1 MPKDF
6 KASQVRTNK
15 IIASGSDTNPKLL
28 IYPSSSAGDDFG
40 SIINMPSTGSDG
52 WLFISGGINNNEK
65 TVFGGDATVSGS
77 FVVGPRALD
86 SLIYANVNTN
96 PVLSRIGIKNN
107 TPESTLHIGGTI
119 DPALLVDSGA
129 VINYGRNNASSA
141 TLLVQGKLGGDHGLL
156 VVSGSVDRVSIG
168 KHNPNAKLDVYGDG
182 IYSGSLTVTASL
194 EARNITGS
202 IKYVDTT
209 LTSQFVVGDGVSY
222 YDPTGQWQVSGE
234 AFSRSLQTPTW
245 RGVTSGSGQT
255 EIFIDSLTKRYS
267 VPINSAQSYIILAH
281 GRQIGGTAGSVGD
294 SRWFRIEGAIKN
306 ISGLVSSIGLNT
318 TYDDGDTGTS
328 SWDVS
333 LEADGTNSA
342 LIVKVTGETNKEI
355 DWSIVAYPANNFARA
370 LTLDGQFNWYG
381 ATVDA
386 TGTEIFLDGI
396 SKRFPVK
403 TNGNHTFSL
412 ICNGLSST
420 GDSRWFKI
428 DGGIKNVSGVVT
440 LVGSTTTYDDGDAGA
455 STWDIGVTA
464 DDANDSLR
472 ISVTGSAA
480 TNIDWIVSGY
490 ISDAD
495 VQSVNFPNDT
505 VIWQGVTT
513 GSGYVELFNGGISDR
528 FIVPDDR
535 TLAYQ
540 IIAHGFQTSGNSGTT
555 GDSHWFRINGAVK
568 NVTGSVSLLGSNY
581 IYDDSDAGAS
591 SWDIVVDGDDTNN
604 SIRVRVLGESNK
616 NIEWF
621 IKGYITD
628 ITSLV
633 GIGCGRP
640 SGRGGQVQFNDG
652 GVFGSDSLF
661 SWNKYTST
669 LFAENITGSITKVS
683 DGSDYLVAGSN
694 ITIATSSNGS
704 ITISSTGGGGDSYFS
719 STTAGSIYATGSTAF
734 IGGEAG
740 VDSPY
745 DKGTDVFFY
754 VSGST
759 DGNESSLFGGNLV
772 ISGSTQHLNNV
783 QITGSLSV
791 AGSLTDLQSSSV
803 NISTTV
809 STSSVNIGSIGNS
822 TNVVVAGDGKLQF
835 LSNIGGL
842 PFGTPPAGSI
852 QLLAQTVGGVSFN
865 PAGGEFV
872 AESANGMVFNTNGH
886 MKFQMN
892 SFSNE
897 TLEIRSSNIF
907 SSTPN
912 ILIRSDGNS
921 ATNSI
926 DITSDNAGGISL
938 GSNSS
943 YDTGDILIGQQEY
956 QRTIKLGN
964 VNSVDQYVII
974 GSEFGNSYTAISG
987 SAIITGNTTLGNSST
1002 DTLVVSASLDS
1013 NIVPSL
1019 DSTYTLGTPNYR
1031 FAHVYTGDLHLRN
1044 DRGDWTMI
1052 EEDEYLTIR
1061 NNKTGK
1067 RYKLSMTPLDD

>member
-1 MPKDF
+1 
-6 KASQVRTNK
+6 VT
-15 IIASGSDTNPKLL
+15 L
-28 IYPSSSAGDDFG
+28 
-40 SIINMPSTGSDG
+40 
-52 WLFISGGINNNEK
+52 E
-65 TVFGGDATVSGS
+65 
-77 FVVGPRALD
+77 
-86 SLIYANVNTN
+86 AN
-96 PVLSRIGIKNN
+96 
-107 TPESTLHIGGTI
+107 
-119 DPALLVDSGA
+119 GA
-129 VINYGRNNASSA
+129 NNA
-141 TLLVQGKLGGDHGLL
+141 LV
-156 VVSGSVDRVSIG
+156 
-168 KHNPNAKLDVYGDG
+168 
-182 IYSGSLTVTASL
+182 
-194 EARNITGS
+194 
-202 IKYVDTT
+202 
-209 LTSQFVVGDGVSY
+209 
-222 YDPTGQWQVSGE
+222 
-234 AFSRSLQTPTW
+234 
-245 RGVTSGSGQT
+245 
-255 EIFIDSLTKRYS
+255 
-267 VPINSAQSYIILAH
+267 
-281 GRQIGGTAGSVGD
+281 
-294 SRWFRIEGAIKN
+294 
-306 ISGLVSSIGLNT
+306 
-318 TYDDGDTGTS
+318 
-328 SWDVS
+328 
-333 LEADGTNSA
+333 
-342 LIVKVTGETNKEI
+342 VKVTGEANKEI
-355 DWSIVAYPANNFARA
+355 DWSITAYPANNIARS
-370 LTLDGQFNWYG
+370 LTLDGQFSWYG
-381 ATVDA
+381 STVDA

-403 TNGNHTFSL
+403 NNGNHTFSL
-412 ICNGLSST
+412 ICNGLSSV

-440 LVGSTTTYDDGDAGA
+440 LVGSTTTYDDGDAGG

-464 DDANDSLR
+464 DDTNDSLR

-495 VQSVNFPNDT
+495 VQTVNFPNDT

-528 FIVPDDR
+528 FTVPIDR

-540 IIAHGFQTSGNSGTT
+540 IIAHGFQASGSSGTI

-604 SIRVRVLGESNK
+604 SIRVRALGESNK

-633 GIGCGRP
+633 GVGCGRP

-704 ITISSTGGGGDSYFS
+704 ITISSTGGGGGDSYFS

-740 VDSPY
+740 VDSPS
-745 DKGTDVFFY
+745 DKGSDVFFY

-759 DGNESSLFGGNLV
+759 DGSESALFGGNLV
-772 ISGSTQHLNNV
+772 VSGSTQHLDDI
-783 QITGSLSV
+783 QITGSLS
-791 AGSLTDLQSSSV
+791 ATGSLTDLQSSTV
-803 NISTTV
+803 NISTLV
-809 STSSVNIGSIGNS
+809 SSSSINIGATGNL
-822 TNVVVAGDGKLQF
+822 TDVVVAGDGKLQF
-835 LSNIGGL
+835 LSNIGGS
-842 PFGTPPAGSI
+842 PFGVPPAGSI
-852 QLLAQTVGGVSFN
+852 QLLAKTVGGVGFN

-987 SAIITGNTTLGNSST
+987 SAIITGNTTLGNSSS
-1002 DTLVVSASLDS
+1002 DTLIVSASLGS
-1013 NIVPSL
+1013 NIIPSL

-1044 DRGDWTMI
+1044 DRGDWTI
-1052 EEDEYLTIR
+1052 LEERDYLCVI
-1061 NNKTGK
+1061 NNITGK
-1067 RYKLSMTPLDD
+1067 KYKMSLTPLEEE